1 MEYIEKVKPFKDKV
15 MLRYDNGDILIA
27 RKAALLTTK
36 VTRMRRLN
44 VQTLSGALEMIEISI
59 KNDSLENSKRVDF
72 EEPAIFSNT
81 ATINNLPKDID
92 NYLSA
97 IEYLRAKHKRV
108 LKPIE
113 FIDFSN

>member
-27 RKAALLTTK
+27 RKADWDRCLPAF
-36 VTRMRRLN
+36 
-44 VQTLSGALEMIEISI
+44 QTLSGALEMIEISI

-97 IEYLRAKHKRV
+97 IEYLRGKHKRV

-113 FIDFSN
+113 FIDFSK

>member
-27 RKAALLTTK
+27 RKADWDRCIPAF
-36 VTRMRRLN
+36 
-44 VQTLSGALEMIEISI
+44 QTLAGALDMIETSI

-97 IEYLRAKHKRV
+97 IEYLRGKHKRV

>member
-1 MEYIEKVKPFKDKV
+1 MYHQTD
-15 MLRYDNGDILIA
+15 DIITFWEAQCNPETEHLYQS
-27 RKAALLTTK
+27 KTAALLTTK

-44 VQTLSGALEMIEISI
+44 VQTLAGALDMIETSI

-92 NYLSA
+92 DYLSA